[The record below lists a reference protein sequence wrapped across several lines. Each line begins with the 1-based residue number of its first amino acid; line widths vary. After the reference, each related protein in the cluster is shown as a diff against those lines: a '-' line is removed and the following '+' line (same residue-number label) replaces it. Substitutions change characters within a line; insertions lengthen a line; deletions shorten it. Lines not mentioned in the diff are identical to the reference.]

1 MLLERSGT
9 PFFCNQA
16 RAITMATKTSSS
28 EQIFSHNALSAAI
41 KIGLAALLVYWCM
54 DILRPFMVLLLW
66 SAILAIGLY
75 PLCVRLAAWFGGRR
89 GLAATLLTV
98 IGVILLLGPAGT
110 IGLTFAQDLQALLAT
125 IKDGSLPVPV
135 PPMSVKDWPIVGGK
149 IYEFWHLAATNL
161 AEAMH
166 TIEPQL
172 RGAARTLLSSL
183 ASTGLGLVQFLV
195 ALIIAGFLMTRS
207 EATDAAAVKIT
218 KRLVGERG
226 ERLVRI
232 IEATLRNVS
241 RGVLGTAVI
250 QTLFAGIGL
259 VVAGVPG
266 AGLLTVICL
275 FLSIVQI
282 GPALVL
288 IPSVV
293 YMFFQADT
301 LVAVLFLIW
310 TVPVLLIDNILKP
323 ILMGRG
329 SEIPVI
335 VIFLGVVGGTLA
347 YGLIGVFIGPVVLAV
362 GYALALVW
370 IEGEAPEDST

>member
-1 MLLERSGT
+1 
-9 PFFCNQA
+9 
-16 RAITMATKTSSS
+16 MATKTSSS